1 MDKTE
6 EELKPGVIVRDI
18 SSEYDGQT
26 FDVLFINDTGGCRY
40 SNDVFDTEQEAALL
54 AERCTEALVDSEA
67 WDYYQH
73 SEGYSYD
80 WKIANRIERK
90 VAKAAFFIA

>member
-26 FDVLFINDTGGCRY
+26 FDVLFINDTGVCRY

-73 SEGYSYD
+73 SEGYSDD
-80 WKIANRIERK
+80 WKIAKRIERK
-90 VAKAAFFIA
+90 AA